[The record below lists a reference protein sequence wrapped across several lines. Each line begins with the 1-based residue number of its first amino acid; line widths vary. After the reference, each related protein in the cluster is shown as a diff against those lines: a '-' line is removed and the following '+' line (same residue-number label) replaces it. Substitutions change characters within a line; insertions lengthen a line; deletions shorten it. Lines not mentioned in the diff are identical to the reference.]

1 MVLYCILTRLE
12 KGYHMKKLTF
22 ILAIFSF
29 QVLFSDT
36 IVGKKIKNSR
46 MKMLNGT
53 NAKLHDYKTDGPL
66 IINFWTTWC
75 MVCNKQN
82 EYLNQM
88 NEHFNK
94 VGVSVL
100 GVNINAPDIVNKV
113 KPHVEKKKI
122 DFDIAIDPR
131 NKIAK
136 NFNVEMI
143 PTLFFVDKNGTILN
157 KFVGFNDGSE
167 NEILEVLTNYLDD
180 ENISYDEFQYNKVDK
195 KTNNVEIDADF

>member
-1 MVLYCILTRLE
+1 MVLNYRLTRLE
-12 KGYHMKKLTF
+12 KGYDMKKITF
-22 ILAIFSF
+22 ILVIFSF
-29 QVLFSDT
+29 QILFSDT
-36 IVGKKIKNSR
+36 IIGKKIKNSR

-53 NAKLHDYKTDGPL
+53 NAKLHDFNTDGPL

-88 NEHFNK
+88 NEHFSK
-94 VGVSVL
+94 VGVNVL

-122 DFDIAIDPR
+122 NYDIAIDPR
-131 NKIAK
+131 NKIAE
-136 NFNVEMI
+136 NFDIEAV
-143 PTLFFVDKNGTILN
+143 PTLFFVDPSGVILN
-157 KFVGFNDGSE
+157 KIVGYSDGTE
-167 NEILEVLTNYLDD
+167 NEILNVLTTYLDGQ
-180 ENISYDEFQYNKVDK
+180 NISYEKFNYEKIDK